1 MINKI
6 WFSFIFVGIT
16 YGFISGNISA
26 VNEEII
32 TSAKKSLDIFIS
44 IFPVIVL
51 WLGIMTIASDSGLL
65 NKISNILYPILG
77 KIFKDIPK
85 NHESLG
91 YISSNIAAN
100 ILGLGSAA
108 TPFGLKAMKSLQELN
123 DNKDTASHS
132 MITFLLLN
140 TSGLTLIPTTV
151 ISIRMLYK
159 SINPTSI
166 ITSTILATLISTISA
181 IILDKIFY
189 KVMKWTN
196 TFYQ

>member
-140 TSGLTLIPTTV
+140 TSGLTLVPTTV

-166 ITSTILATLISTISA
+166 ILATLISTISA

-196 TFYQ
+196 IFYQ

>member
-44 IFPVIVL
+44 IFPFIVL

-140 TSGLTLIPTTV
+140 TSGLTLVPTTV

-189 KVMKWTN
+189 KVMK
-196 TFYQ
+196 

>member
-181 IILDKIFY
+181 ITLDKIFY
-189 KVMKWTN
+189 KVMK
-196 TFYQ
+196 

>member
-189 KVMKWTN
+189 KVMK
-196 TFYQ
+196 

>member
-140 TSGLTLIPTTV
+140 TSGLTLVPTTV

-166 ITSTILATLISTISA
+166 ITPTILATLISTISA

-189 KVMKWTN
+189 KVMK
-196 TFYQ
+196 

>member
-51 WLGIMTIASDSGLL
+51 WLVIMTIASDSGLL

-132 MITFLLLN
+132 IITFLLLN
-140 TSGLTLIPTTV
+140 TSGLTLVPTTV

-189 KVMKWTN
+189 KVMK
-196 TFYQ
+196 

>member
-51 WLGIMTIASDSGLL
+51 WLGIMTIARDSGLL

-123 DNKDTASHS
+123 DNKETASHS

-140 TSGLTLIPTTV
+140 TSGLTLVPTTV

-189 KVMKWTN
+189 KVMK
-196 TFYQ
+196 

>member
-44 IFPVIVL
+44 ISPVIVL

-140 TSGLTLIPTTV
+140 TSGLTLVPTTV

-189 KVMKWTN
+189 KVMK
-196 TFYQ
+196 

>member
-6 WFSFIFVGIT
+6 WFYFIFVGIV
-16 YGFISGNISA
+16 YGIFSGNIGS

-51 WLGIMTIASDSGLL
+51 WVGIMTIASDSGLL
-65 NKISNILYPILG
+65 IKISNVLYPILG
-77 KIFKDIPK
+77 KLFPEIPK

-91 YISSNIAAN
+91 YISSNITAN

-108 TPFGLKAMKSLQELN
+108 TPFGLKAMQSLQELN
-123 DNKDTASHS
+123 NNKDTASRS

-151 ISIRMLYK
+151 ISLRNLYE
-159 SINPTSI
+159 SVNPTLI
-166 ITSTILATLISTISA
+166 ILPTIIATIISTISA
-181 IILDKIFY
+181 IILDRIFY
-189 KVMKWTN
+189 KV
-196 TFYQ
+196 

>member
-51 WLGIMTIASDSGLL
+51 WLGIMAIASDSGLL

-140 TSGLTLIPTTV
+140 TSGLTLVPTTV

-189 KVMKWTN
+189 KVMK
-196 TFYQ
+196 

>member
-123 DNKDTASHS
+123 DNKDTSSHS

-140 TSGLTLIPTTV
+140 TSGLTLVPTTV

-189 KVMKWTN
+189 KVMK
-196 TFYQ
+196 

>member
-6 WFSFIFVGIT
+6 WVSFIFVGIT

-32 TSAKKSLDIFIS
+32 TSAKKSLDIFIN

-140 TSGLTLIPTTV
+140 TSGLTLVPTTV

-189 KVMKWTN
+189 KVMK
-196 TFYQ
+196 

>member
-6 WFSFIFVGIT
+6 WVLFILIGVI
-16 YGFISGNISA
+16 YGGLSGNIGL
-26 VNEEII
+26 VNNEII
-32 TSAKKSLDIFIS
+32 TSAKKSLDLFLNIY
-44 IFPVIVL
+44 PVIVL

-65 NKISNILYPILG
+65 NKISNFFYPILRRL
-77 KIFKDIPK
+77 FPEIPK

-91 YISSNIAAN
+91 YISSNITAN

-123 DNKDTASHS
+123 NNKEVASRS

-151 ISIRMLYK
+151 ISLRIMYK

-166 ITSTILATLISTISA
+166 IITTIIATIISTVSA
-181 IILDKIFY
+181 VIIDCIFN
-189 KVMKWTN
+189 KVKHE
-196 TFYQ
+196 

>member
-32 TSAKKSLDIFIS
+32 TSAKKNLDIFIS

-140 TSGLTLIPTTV
+140 TSGLTLVPTTV

-189 KVMKWTN
+189 KVMK
-196 TFYQ
+196 